1 MFYVEGVKSYKHHA
15 PKQSLCFILPCLPLH
30 LAIYLP
36 LHLAI
41 YLPLH
46 LAIYLPLHLA
56 ISFITY
62 LNVTSLLLPFLNFIY
77 SSFLLPPLGCLLS
90 LLKVHYGRALYS
102 SCKIRNRPTS
112 EISILITDQEL
123 L

>member
-1 MFYVEGVKSYKHHA
+1 MHLSNHCATWGKVLYLAIY
-15 PKQSLCFILPCLPLH
+15 LPLH
-30 LAIYLP
+30 LAICLP

-90 LLKVHYGRALYS
+90 LLKVRLREGLV
-102 SCKIRNRPTS
+102 
-112 EISILITDQEL
+112 QL
-123 L
+123 LQN